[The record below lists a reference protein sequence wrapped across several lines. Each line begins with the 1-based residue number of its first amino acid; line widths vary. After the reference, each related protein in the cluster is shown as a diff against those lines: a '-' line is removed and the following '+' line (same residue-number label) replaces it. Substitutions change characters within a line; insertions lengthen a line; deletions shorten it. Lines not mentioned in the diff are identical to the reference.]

1 MERTNSLLGKAGSF
15 LEDGAFEMRYK
26 GLGGFSNEGGEKGH
40 SKRRLEPLAPT
51 GLSQQV

>member
-1 MERTNSLLGKAGSF
+1 MGKAGSF

-40 SKRRLEPLAPT
+40 SKRRLEPLDPT